1 MSPIYHKGTRVKVI
15 SKTDKYTRVEPLEKI
30 VIGRANNWT
39 FLGDIDK
46 DGNVITKY
54 PIAKN
59 ERKSFW
65 IENLFVG
72 QEEHK
77 GEKGNK
83 NNVLTTSLPH
93 IYLTD
98 PELEAKKRNKSVHYE
113 DKLSQKVVVDIRLCK
128 EKVKY
133 DAAEWI
139 YVKSHYYREGKT
151 IYNQGWVEIP
161 KKEERFSAYHWDKF
175 GFKTYEAG
183 KERFY
188 KVEGILQEEETSP
201 FITEVIKRIDTNGNK
216 KIDHFELRN
225 SYNTSEVS
233 HILSRMVCKHK
244 SEWSYDVDK
253 IKQDTKTYFEKI
265 KNHFKQEYEPQKG
278 KTEAENENL
287 SKHLDN
293 LLDSVLLKAKALYF
307 WDEQFAKKTGLPADG
322 FVWHFEPF
330 AWVEQ
335 MKRVFDVLD
344 KNTIYITRKWE
355 KWTGKNESSATFG
368 TFKFGDLERY
378 ICEPYGPETTER
390 NKDKRIPLGTYS
402 LM

>member
-1 MSPIYHKGTRVKVI
+1 MSPVYHKSTRVKVI

-39 FLGDIDK
+39 FLSNIDK

-72 QEEHK
+72 QEEYK

-113 DKLSQKVVVDIRLCK
+113 DKLSQKVVIDIRLCK

-161 KKEERFSAYHWDKF
+161 KKGR
-175 GFKTYEAG
+175 
-183 KERFY
+183 
-188 KVEGILQEEETSP
+188 
-201 FITEVIKRIDTNGNK
+201 
-216 KIDHFELRN
+216 KIQC
-225 SYNTSEVS
+225 VS
-233 HILSRMVCKHK
+233 
-244 SEWSYDVDK
+244 
-253 IKQDTKTYFEKI
+253 
-265 KNHFKQEYEPQKG
+265 
-278 KTEAENENL
+278 
-287 SKHLDN
+287 
-293 LLDSVLLKAKALYF
+293 
-307 WDEQFAKKTGLPADG
+307 
-322 FVWHFEPF
+322 
-330 AWVEQ
+330 
-335 MKRVFDVLD
+335 
-344 KNTIYITRKWE
+344 
-355 KWTGKNESSATFG
+355 
-368 TFKFGDLERY
+368 
-378 ICEPYGPETTER
+378 
-390 NKDKRIPLGTYS
+390 LG
-402 LM
+402 